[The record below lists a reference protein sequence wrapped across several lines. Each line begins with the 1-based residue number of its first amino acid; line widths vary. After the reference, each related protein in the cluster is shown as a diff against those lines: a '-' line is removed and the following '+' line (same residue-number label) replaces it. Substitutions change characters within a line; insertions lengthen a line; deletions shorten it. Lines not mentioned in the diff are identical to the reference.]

1 MFVGH
6 TAVAL
11 AAKARDP
18 RASLGVFVAAAY
30 AIDLIWPLFL
40 LLGLERVCIDPGNT
54 AFTPLAFDSY
64 PWSHSLLMASVWGL
78 ALAGLA
84 RARGIEA
91 RGAALIGALV
101 VSHWV
106 LDFVTHAPDMPLWPG
121 RSPRLGLGLWNS
133 IAGTFVVEGVMWA
146 TALVLY
152 LRGRRAR
159 SWVGRIAL
167 GSLVVLCTLMW
178 ASGPWAAPPPSARF
192 LAWFALVGWIMVPWA
207 AWVERGHRD
216 ATAE

>member
-6 TAVAL
+6 LAVAFASKRVSPSTSL
-11 AAKARDP
+11 AW
-18 RASLGVFVAAAY
+18 FVAAATTL
-30 AIDLIWPLFL
+30 DLLWPCFL
-40 LLGLERVCIDPGNT
+40 LAGIEQVHIVPGATVFN
-54 AFTPLAFDSY
+54 PLVFDSY